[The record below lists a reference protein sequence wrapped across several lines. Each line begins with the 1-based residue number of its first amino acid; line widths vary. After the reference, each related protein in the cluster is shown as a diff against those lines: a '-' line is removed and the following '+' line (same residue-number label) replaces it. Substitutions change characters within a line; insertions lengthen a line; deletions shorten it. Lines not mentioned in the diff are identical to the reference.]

1 MSVYYAEDF
10 DCVCY
15 IDDKTNN
22 VVIKFFGIPN
32 KHSAQLFSEYIMT
45 TLGIDYHPI
54 SSIERSKMLH

>member
-15 IDDKTNN
+15 IDEKTNN

-32 KHSAQLFSEYIMT
+32 KQSAQLFSEYVMA
-45 TLGIDYHPI
+45 TLGMEYHPI